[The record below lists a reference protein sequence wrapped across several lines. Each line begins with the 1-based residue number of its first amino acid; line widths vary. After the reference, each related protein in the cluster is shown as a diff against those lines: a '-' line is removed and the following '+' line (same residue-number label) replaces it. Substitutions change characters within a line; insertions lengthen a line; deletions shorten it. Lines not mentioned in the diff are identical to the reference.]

1 MIEDLYLAR
10 SNLHGVP
17 VDPGQDVDEEF
28 RVVGDV
34 ILLQLGILVVKRET
48 EGR

>member
-34 ILLQLGILVVKRET
+34 ILLQLGILVVKREA